1 MTDAPRIGHVLRY
14 PYLWARQA
22 LSGETEGR
30 KTRPCA
36 VVLAITNQVGNTEL
50 RLCAITTQ
58 PPSSSNRA
66 ISVPEIERRRAGLD
80 TGIGLWV
87 ILDEHNVDV
96 FEHSFYIEPQSHI
109 GVFSPAFTKALQQG
123 MIAVLKERIG
133 KTVKR
138 SDI

>member
-80 TGIGLWV
+80 TGIGQTSAETSPH
-87 ILDEHNVDV
+87 IMGGKG
-96 FEHSFYIEPQSHI
+96 EPELCGVECRVEPTSHDD
-109 GVFSPAFTKALQQG
+109 A
-123 MIAVLKERIG
+123 
-133 KTVKR
+133 
-138 SDI
+138 